1 METKNIKV
9 DYQYYIMKARSG
21 KFINVQVLPNCSAG
35 LDSDNAVVLSDMS
48 ELFGI
53 TENTQKKVSPEAF
66 TL

>member
-1 METKNIKV
+1 
-9 DYQYYIMKARSG
+9 MKARSE

-53 TENTQKKVSPEAF
+53 KKTEKAPGAF
-66 TL
+66 SF

>member
-1 METKNIKV
+1 MKV
-9 DYQYYIMKARSG
+9 RSE

-53 TENTQKKVSPEAF
+53 EKTENTKICHEYVN
-66 TL
+66 L